1 MITKTLIVQNRA
13 GIHARPS
20 SLIVETAN
28 KFQSS
33 IVMEKGGIS
42 INARSIMGVMTM
54 GAGYQAELTVS
65 VDGPDEAEA
74 MAALE
79 QLFATN
85 FEEDD

>member
-28 KFQSS
+28 KFQSN
-33 IVMEKGGIS
+33 IMIEKAGIT

-54 GAGYQAELTVS
+54 GAGYQAELNVS
-65 VDGPDEAEA
+65 ADGPDEADA

-79 QLFATN
+79 QLFETN